1 MKSMVDRISVFI
13 IEPSKDVLGKLSEL
27 MFYDSALFFAGWSGN
42 ADDGVAKIK
51 EGKPSIAIID
61 LDLPDGA
68 GLRAAQSV
76 LQETQTN
83 VILVGS
89 QISQFEFRKALQ
101 IGARDLLSK
110 PLDYEELNNAINNAL
125 EGSGTKREP
134 AAAKNVRKE
143 RTGKVITTISMKGG
157 VGKTTIAANLA
168 AGIACQTKG
177 KKVVLVDLDLEFG
190 VCALMFG
197 LKPSATI
204 VDLCRIDGEM
214 EQEFVE
220 KALLTH
226 PFTGIRLLAAP
237 PSPEQAA
244 EVDGDGRRER
254 ERNYV
259 GDILDSLRR
268 NYDYVVIDT
277 ASNFR
282 ETNLTALDM
291 SDLIYLVATPDIPC
305 LQNTAK
311 CLNTL
316 QKLEYGEDIVKLIL
330 NRAGG
335 SVGLEEDDV
344 VKGLGYPISYYVPS
358 EGQTAIWAANV
369 GQPFVISRPK
379 TPIAKSI
386 IELAETLREP
396 VRELP
401 LPESRI
407 PEAKKKKQS
416 FLLF

>member
-1 MKSMVDRISVFI
+1 MDEPIGIFI
-13 IEPSKDVLGKLSEL
+13 IELKKEALGKLSEL
-27 MFYDSALFFAGWSGN
+27 MFYDSSLFFAGWSAN
-42 ADDGVAKIK
+42 SDDGIAKIK
-51 EGKPSIAIID
+51 ESEPAIAIID
-61 LDLPDGA
+61 LDLPDG
-68 GLRAAQSV
+68 GGMRAARAV
-76 LQETQTN
+76 LQDTKTN

-89 QISQFEFRKALQ
+89 QISQTEFRKALQ

-110 PLDYEELNNAINNAL
+110 PLDFEELNNALNNAVA
-125 EGSGTKREP
+125 GIGVGRRNTAIP
-134 AAAKNVRKE
+134 HNVQKE
-143 RTGKVITTISMKGG
+143 KMGKVITTISMKGG
-157 VGKTTIAANLA
+157 VGKTTITANLA
-168 AGIACQTKG
+168 AGIACRAKG
-177 KKVVLVDLDLEFG
+177 KKVALVDLDLEFG

-197 LKPSATI
+197 LKPYATI
-204 VDLCRIDGEM
+204 VDLCRLEGEI
-214 EQEFVE
+214 ESEYIE
-220 KALLTH
+220 KTLLAH
-226 PFTGIRLLAAP
+226 PFTGIKLLAAP

-244 EVDGDGRRER
+244 EVEGDGRKDR

-259 GDILDSLRR
+259 GDILNSLRR
-268 NYDYVVIDT
+268 AYDYVVIDT

-282 ETNLTALDM
+282 ETNLTALDY
-291 SDLIYLVATPDIPC
+291 SDLVYLVATPDIPC

-316 QKLEYGEDIVKLIL
+316 QKLEYGEDVVKLVL

-344 VKGLGYPISYYVPS
+344 VKGLGYPISHYVPS

-386 IELAETLREP
+386 IDLAETLCRSA
-396 VRELP
+396 RQLP
-401 LPESRI
+401 LPDINS
-407 PEAKKKKQS
+407 PQMKKKKQG